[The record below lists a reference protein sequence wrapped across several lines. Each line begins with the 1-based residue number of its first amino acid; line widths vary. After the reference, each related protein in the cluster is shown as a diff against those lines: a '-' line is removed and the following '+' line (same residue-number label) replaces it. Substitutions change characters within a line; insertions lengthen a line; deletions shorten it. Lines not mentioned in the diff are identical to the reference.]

1 MTRSAVE
8 APVRERPG
16 PAAGRL
22 RVTSVP
28 DAPAMRAPGGGEDR
42 DALPVTL
49 TLTASDVLTEEG
61 ARACLRG
68 ASGVRVVP
76 WEDRHVAD
84 VAVVPAHEVSLAT
97 LKRVEEAAGPDQGRG
112 VPVLLVVD
120 SISERHLWYA
130 VDRGVVGVLLRGEV
144 GHADIMRASR
154 RALRGE
160 SPLPPTLV
168 RALVERLRSLPGHR
182 PGSSDLSA
190 REVDVLRLLAEGLST
205 AEVAARLNYSE
216 RTIKN
221 VLHDVITRWGLRNR
235 TQAVAYAIRNG
246 AL

>member
-1 MTRSAVE
+1 MTRSAVK
-8 APVRERPG
+8 APLRERPG
-16 PAAGRL
+16 PAGRFRL
-22 RVTSVP
+22 TSVP
-28 DAPAMRAPGGGEDR
+28 DAPAMRALGGGEDR
-42 DALPVTL
+42 DVLPVTL

-61 ARACLRG
+61 AQAYLRG

-76 WEDRHVAD
+76 WEDRHGAD
-84 VAVVPAHEVSLAT
+84 VALVLAHKVSLAT
-97 LKRVEEAAGPDQGRG
+97 LTRVEEVAGAAQGRG

-120 SISERHLWYA
+120 SISERHLLYA

-144 GHADIMRASR
+144 GYADIVRASR
-154 RALRGE
+154 RALQGE

-168 RALVERLRSLPGHR
+168 RALVERLRSLPGHQ
-182 PGSSDLSA
+182 PGSSDLTA

-205 AEVAARLNYSE
+205 AEVAGRLNYSE

-221 VLHDVITRWGLRNR
+221 VLHDVITRLGLRNR

>member
-1 MTRSAVE
+1 MRERPGSAGRFRLTSVPE
-8 APVRERPG
+8 APVRRA
-16 PAAGRL
+16 PAG
-22 RVTSVP
+22 VEEP
-28 DAPAMRAPGGGEDR
+28 DAR
-42 DALPVTL
+42 PVTL
-49 TLTASDVLTEEG
+49 TVTASDVLTEEG
-61 ARACLRG
+61 AQAYLRT

-76 WEDRHVAD
+76 WEDRHGAD
-84 VAVVPAHEVSLAT
+84 VALVLAHKVSLAT
-97 LKRVEEAAGPDQGRG
+97 LQRVEEVARSDQGRG
-112 VPVLLVVD
+112 LPVLLVVD

-144 GHADIMRASR
+144 GYADIVRASR

-168 RALVERLRSLPGHR
+168 RALVERLRSLPGHQ

-205 AEVAARLNYSE
+205 AEVAGRLNYSE

-221 VLHDVITRWGLRNR
+221 VLHDVITRLGLRNR

>member
-1 MTRSAVE
+1 M
-8 APVRERPG
+8 RERPG
-16 PAAGRL
+16 PAGRFRL
-22 RVTSVP
+22 TSVP
-28 DAPAMRAPGGGEDR
+28 EAPVRRAPAGVEEP
-42 DALPVTL
+42 DARPVTL
-49 TLTASDVLTEEG
+49 TVTASDVLTEEG
-61 ARACLRG
+61 AQAYLRT

-76 WEDRHVAD
+76 WEDRHGAD
-84 VAVVPAHEVSLAT
+84 VALVLAHKVSLAT
-97 LKRVEEAAGPDQGRG
+97 LQRVEEVARSDQGRG
-112 VPVLLVVD
+112 LPVLLVVD

-144 GHADIMRASR
+144 GYADIVRASR

-168 RALVERLRSLPGHR
+168 RALVERLRSLPGHQ

-205 AEVAARLNYSE
+205 AEVAGRLNYSE

-221 VLHDVITRWGLRNR
+221 VLHDVITRLGLRNR

>member
-1 MTRSAVE
+1 M
-8 APVRERPG
+8 RERPG
-16 PAAGRL
+16 PAGRFRL
-22 RVTSVP
+22 TSVP
-28 DAPAMRAPGGGEDR
+28 DAPAAGALEGAEEP
-42 DALPVTL
+42 DARPVTL
-49 TLTASDVLTEEG
+49 TVTASDVLTEEG
-61 ARACLRG
+61 AQAYLRA

-76 WEDRHVAD
+76 WEDRHGAD
-84 VAVVPAHEVSLAT
+84 VALVLAHKVSLAT
-97 LKRVEEAAGPDQGRG
+97 LTRVEEVTGSDKGRG
-112 VPVLLVVD
+112 LPVLLVVD

-144 GHADIMRASR
+144 GYADIVRASR

-168 RALVERLRSLPGHR
+168 RALVERLRSLPGHP

-205 AEVAARLNYSE
+205 AEVAGRLNYSE

-221 VLHDVITRWGLRNR
+221 VLHDVITRLGLRNR
-235 TQAVAYAIRNG
+235 TQAVAHAIRNG

>member
-1 MTRSAVE
+1 MRRSAVE
-8 APVRERPG
+8 APAWERPG
-16 PAAGRL
+16 AADRFHL
-22 RVTSVP
+22 ASVP
-28 DAPAMRAPGGGEDR
+28 EAPAMRAVGGGEDR

-61 ARACLRG
+61 AQAYLRG

-76 WEDRHVAD
+76 WEDRHGAD
-84 VAVVPAHEVSLAT
+84 VALVLAHKVTLAT
-97 LKRVEEAAGPDQGRG
+97 FKRIEEVTGPNQGRG
-112 VPVLLVVD
+112 LPVLLAVD
-120 SISERHLWYA
+120 SISERHLLYA

-144 GHADIMRASR
+144 GYADIVRASR
-154 RALRGE
+154 RALQGE

-168 RALVERLRSLPGHR
+168 RALVERLRSLPAHQ
-182 PGSSDLSA
+182 PGSSELSA

-205 AEVAARLNYSE
+205 AEVAGRLNYSE

-221 VLHDVITRWGLRNR
+221 VLHDVITRLGLRNR